1 MGRRGGI
8 LIDKNIDAWNE
19 NEEEHRT
26 NDDYEKKRPVIND
39 GDEQWEMV
47 NNKDSDQASFNSN
60 GYQEMNDINV

>member
-1 MGRRGGI
+1 VEDNMGRRGGI

-39 GDEQWEMV
+39 GDE
-47 NNKDSDQASFNSN
+47 
-60 GYQEMNDINV
+60 